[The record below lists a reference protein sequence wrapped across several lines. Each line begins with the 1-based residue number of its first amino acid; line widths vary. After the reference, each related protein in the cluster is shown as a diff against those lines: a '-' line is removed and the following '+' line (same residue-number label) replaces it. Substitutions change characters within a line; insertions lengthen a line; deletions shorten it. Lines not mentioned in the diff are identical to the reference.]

1 MEKYEIIRNLGRGS
15 YGSVELARLRP
26 SPGSPSNDK
35 EQLYAIKKI
44 KLKHLPPEERK
55 KALDEAA
62 VLRKLNHPNIVA
74 FKDSFEENNAFYI
87 VMEFIDGGDLEKK
100 IQQRGNS
107 YMTEREVLFMF
118 VQILSPIAYLHKN
131 KILHRDIKPQNCFIT
146 KHGIVKIGDFGVARS
161 LDATFDLAK
170 TVIGTPFYLAPE
182 IWDNHPYGYAADIY
196 SLGVVLYSM
205 CSLKKPFDADSAT
218 QLFTKVMK
226 HDFTPIPYFFSNELR
241 QLVDSMLRKDPN
253 LRPTAD
259 AILKLPFIQ
268 NAIMELVE
276 FNKKQIEEIPLNK
289 QNYSSNARQDK
300 KGGNIAGRGRLLSLN
315 LVSTNSSESTNNNR
329 STASKAKSE
338 NTLKST
344 QNANNVTV
352 IKTKV
357 DNDKSIARGNNPSS
371 TQKQGIRESKS
382 KPNATI
388 IKQTINNNKSDD
400 KNDEELAFEDD
411 FIDIEDDFISDD
423 EDEENKS
430 DEGNEEEENSNS
442 FEDDFEDD
450 SFTLLEDVTM
460 RLQESLLPAKVR
472 EENKRAVEEL
482 KNSLKVEIGE
492 KKFTDIYTNLKE
504 LEDPSCMLKLRKLER
519 EDKES
524 VNKVKEL
531 IEKEQTI

>member
-146 KHGIVKIGDFGVARS
+146 KHGIAKIGDFGVARS
-161 LDATFDLAK
+161 LDATFDLDK

-205 CSLKKPFDADSAT
+205 CSLKK
-218 QLFTKVMK
+218 
-226 HDFTPIPYFFSNELR
+226 HDFTPIPNY
-241 QLVDSMLRKDPN
+241 
-253 LRPTAD
+253 
-259 AILKLPFIQ
+259 LP
-268 NAIMELVE
+268 
-276 FNKKQIEEIPLNK
+276 
-289 QNYSSNARQDK
+289 
-300 KGGNIAGRGRLLSLN
+300 
-315 LVSTNSSESTNNNR
+315 
-329 STASKAKSE
+329 KS
-338 NTLKST
+338 
-344 QNANNVTV
+344 
-352 IKTKV
+352 
-357 DNDKSIARGNNPSS
+357 
-371 TQKQGIRESKS
+371 
-382 KPNATI
+382 
-388 IKQTINNNKSDD
+388 
-400 KNDEELAFEDD
+400 
-411 FIDIEDDFISDD
+411 
-423 EDEENKS
+423 
-430 DEGNEEEENSNS
+430 
-442 FEDDFEDD
+442 
-450 SFTLLEDVTM
+450 
-460 RLQESLLPAKVR
+460 
-472 EENKRAVEEL
+472 
-482 KNSLKVEIGE
+482 
-492 KKFTDIYTNLKE
+492 
-504 LEDPSCMLKLRKLER
+504 
-519 EDKES
+519 
-524 VNKVKEL
+524 
-531 IEKEQTI
+531 